1 MSYYLVLVGTT
12 DSPLYESFL
21 TSTGSYLASTANTSS
36 ASTIISVPLPTTS
49 NSFSI
54 FGNLPATSNGNAKG
68 TGGASTVGY
77 GHKNSQQGRHVM
89 QLVAHAS
96 LDVVEDVQWSNGG
109 MLVLLSLAS
118 PHLLARR
125 NDGDDATA

>member
-21 TSTGSYLASTANTSS
+21 TSTGSYLASTTANSARPS
-36 ASTIISVPLPTTS
+36 ASGSTVMSVPLPTTS

-54 FGNLPATSNGNAKG
+54 FGNLPASTNNAS
-68 TGGASTVGY
+68 STVGY
-77 GHKNSQQGRHVM
+77 GHKNGLQGRHVM

-109 MLVLLSLAS
+109 M
-118 PHLLARR
+118 
-125 NDGDDATA
+125 